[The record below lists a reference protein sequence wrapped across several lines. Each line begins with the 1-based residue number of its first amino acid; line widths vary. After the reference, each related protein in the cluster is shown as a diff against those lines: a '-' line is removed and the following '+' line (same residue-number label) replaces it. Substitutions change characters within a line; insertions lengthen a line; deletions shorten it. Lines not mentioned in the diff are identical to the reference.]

1 MAAVLFITFWLAASV
16 ASVALMI
23 VHMRRTV
30 DERRAGTNRRGS
42 EVDRRRAQAEADV
55 EEHDV
60 DDLLDAISEYRRRAG
75 RRDLGEELAGELL
88 RSTGIDGRGCSPRC
102 EP

>member
-1 MAAVLFITFWLAASV
+1 MPAVIFVIFWLTASV

-30 DERRAGTNRRGS
+30 VGRRPGLHRRDG
-42 EVDRRRAQAEADV
+42 EVHWRRAQAEADV

-60 DDLLDAISEYRRRAG
+60 DGMLDALNEYRRRAG
-75 RRDLGEELAGELL
+75 RREIGEELADELL
-88 RSTGIDGRGCSPRC
+88 RSSWDD
-102 EP
+102 

>member
-1 MAAVLFITFWLAASV
+1 MTMAAFIFITFWLTASV

-30 DERRAGTNRRGS
+30 DGRRGGMHRRDG
-42 EVDRRRAQAEADV
+42 EVHWRRAQAEADV

-60 DDLLDAISEYRRRAG
+60 DGMLDALNEYRRRAG
-75 RRDLGEELAGELL
+75 RRDIGEELADELL
-88 RSTGIDGRGCSPRC
+88 RSTWDD
-102 EP
+102 